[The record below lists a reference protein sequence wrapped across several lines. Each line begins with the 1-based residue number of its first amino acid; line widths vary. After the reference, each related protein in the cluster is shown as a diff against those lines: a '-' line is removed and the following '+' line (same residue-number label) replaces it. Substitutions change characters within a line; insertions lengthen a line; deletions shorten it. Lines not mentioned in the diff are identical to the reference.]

1 MNSVKIQILE
11 AVNALPEDTTWEDAI
26 YTLYIR
32 EKIAMGLK
40 AIEEGKVISHE
51 DLRKE
56 VETWK

>member
-1 MNSVKIQILE
+1 MNNVKTQILE

-32 EKIAMGLK
+32 KKIAMGLK